1 MNQEALKHLKSLFLI
16 GCLLLVFSVTAFAQQ
31 LTVKG
36 VVKDVTGEPII
47 GASVL
52 VKGTTLGVITD
63 IDGNFQLDQV
73 SSDAT
78 IEISFIGYITQQ
90 LKASPLLTV
99 TLKEDTQTLDEVV
112 VVGYGV
118 QKKTNLTGAVTSM
131 KSEDLLKSKSANST
145 NALVGQMP
153 GLISKQATG
162 EPGADDASL
171 FIRGIATF
179 QGDTSPAFIIDGIER
194 SSADFARMDPNDIE
208 SINVLKDAAS
218 AAIFGM
224 RGANGVIVITTK
236 RGNSDKPVIKYSGNV
251 SVQSPT
257 KLPEFAN
264 SYDYARL
271 YNDFIGK
278 EVYSSEAIA
287 KFKDGSDREK
297 YPNTNWYDEMLSQNA
312 VQHQHSLSVSGG
324 TDKVHY
330 YISAGFLDQ
339 NGLWKDLD
347 YKRYNLRS
355 NIDANITKTT
365 RLGVDISGRVEKSL
379 NSGSSQGVF
388 KELVR
393 NTPVLLCRFDNGKFA
408 VPDATHPNVVAS
420 NQPGG
425 SYSKGNTFVVD
436 ARVEL
441 DQKLDFITKGL
452 SVKGTAS
459 FSKNIFK
466 NKSWNVSPYV
476 YSKDENQEYILK
488 PRSSASLGLTQN
500 GDEYQEYQFQANYD
514 RIFGNHHIT
523 AMAMGLIRKGYVE
536 RSYMKRISFDSE
548 ILDQM
553 NAGNAANQSLSA
565 HDGETAR
572 ASYMARVN
580 YNYMQK
586 YLVEFNIRRDGSENF
601 APSKRWGT
609 FMSASLGWVISE
621 EKFFEPIKD
630 KINFLKI
637 RGSYGT
643 LGNDNTGGVSFPFY
657 SRFDLYHGNNA
668 SNGFANNL
676 GDYVWGNLVTK
687 GMVPG
692 AIANALATWEKS
704 NKTNIALDAT
714 LFNRLNMTVDFFME
728 KRTDILAQRGAEIPG
743 SFGGT
748 LPLENLGEVK
758 NKGVDFSLNYHQTI
772 RDFNFSIGGNF
783 TFARN
788 KIVEMAEAEG
798 TSEYMRKTGRP
809 INGYYGY
816 KTDGIFKTKEEIAEY
831 GKQEVAGKGY
841 VTQPGD
847 IKYVD
852 IDGNGVVDSND
863 MTYLGNGN
871 IPEIVYGINGG
882 LSWKNFDLSFL
893 FQGAGRTQVYLKG
906 GIIQPFFNQGNL
918 PQLWVEESWTEQRP
932 NAKYPRLVQST
943 HNMPNTDISAV
954 QTYLYDSSYL
964 RLKNIEIGYTFPK
977 QWLSKLAITGLRV
990 YCNAQN
996 LFTISDVPQIDPE
1009 NTQQEGWTYPQM
1021 KSFNFGLTLQF

>member
-1 MNQEALKHLKSLFLI
+1 MKKLISVLFSLTFIFSSVYAQNIQIKGKVISNAFNEPLPGVNVTLKDNPSVGAITDLDGQFSMSVSKNAVLSVSYI
-16 GCLLLVFSVTAFAQQ
+16 GF
-31 LTVKG
+31 K
-36 VVKDVTGEPII
+36 
-47 GASVL
+47 SVL
-52 VKGTTLGVITD
+52 VPVKGQTELQI
-63 IDGNFQLDQV
+63 ILH
-73 SSDAT
+73 
-78 IEISFIGYITQQ
+78 
-90 LKASPLLTV
+90 
-99 TLKEDTQTLDEVV
+99 EDTEALQEVV
-112 VVGYGV
+112 IVGYGV
-118 QKKTNLTGAVTSM
+118 QKKANLTGAVTSI
-131 KSEDLLKSKSANST
+131 KSDDLLKSKSANST

-162 EPGADDASL
+162 EPGADDSSL

-194 SSADFARMDPNDIE
+194 SSADFARMDSNDIE

-251 SVQSPT
+251 SIQSPT
-257 KLPEFAN
+257 KLPDFAN

-271 YNDFIGK
+271 YNDFMGK
-278 EVYSSEAIA
+278 EIYSAEAIQ

-312 VQHQHSLSVSGG
+312 IQHQHSLSVSGG
-324 TDKVHY
+324 TDRIRY

-339 NGLWKDLD
+339 GGLWDDLD

-355 NIDANITKTT
+355 NIDVDITKTT
-365 RLGVDISGRVEKSL
+365 RLGVDISGRVEKTL
-379 NSGSSQGVF
+379 NSGSSQGIF

-393 NTPVLLCRFDNGKFA
+393 NTPVLLCRYNDGKFA
-408 VPDATHPNVVAS
+408 VPDATHPNIVAS

-425 SYSKGNTFVVD
+425 SYGKGNTFVLD

-441 DQKLDFITKGL
+441 SQKLDFITKGL
-452 SVKGTAS
+452 ALKGTAS
-459 FSKNIFK
+459 FSKHTFR
-466 NKSWNVSPYV
+466 NKIWNVSPYV
-476 YSKDENQEYILK
+476 YTKNENQEYILK

-500 GDEYQEYQFQANYD
+500 GDEYQEYQLQANYD
-514 RIFGNHHIT
+514 RAFGKHYFT
-523 AMAMGLIRKGYVE
+523 AMAMALVRKSYSE
-536 RSYMKRISFDSE
+536 RSHMQRISFDSE

-553 NAGNAANQSLSA
+553 NAGNTANQSLSA
-565 HDGETAR
+565 HDGQTAR
-572 ASYMARVN
+572 ASYMGRVN
-580 YNYMQK
+580 YNYAQK
-586 YLVEFNIRRDGSENF
+586 YLAEFNIRRDGSENF

-621 EKFFEPIKD
+621 EKFFESLKD
-630 KINFLKI
+630 KVNFLKV
-637 RGSYGT
+637 RASYGT

-657 SRFDLYHGNNA
+657 SRFDLYGGNNA
-668 SNGFANNL
+668 SNGFTNNL
-676 GDYVWGNLVTK
+676 GDYVWGNIVTK

-692 AIANALATWEKS
+692 AIANALASWEKS

-714 LFNRLNMTVDFFME
+714 MFNRLNLTVDFFME
-728 KRTDILAQRGAEIPG
+728 KRTSILAQRGAEVPG
-743 SFGGT
+743 SFGGI

-758 NKGVDFSLNYHQTI
+758 NKGVDFSLNYHQNV
-772 RDFNFSIGGNF
+772 RDVHFNIGGNF

-788 KIVEMAEAEG
+788 EIIEMAEAAG
-798 TSEYMRKTGRP
+798 VSDYMRKTGRP

-816 KTDGIFKTKEEIAEY
+816 KTDGLFKNQEEIDGYA
-831 GKQEVAGKGY
+831 KQEIAGKGY

-852 IDGNGVVDSND
+852 VNGDGVADSND

-871 IPEIVYGINGG
+871 IPEIVYGINGS
-882 LSWKNFDLSFL
+882 LNWKNLDFSFL
-893 FQGAGRTQVYLKG
+893 FQGAARAQVYLKG
-906 GIIQPFFNQGNL
+906 GIIQPYFNQGNL
-918 PQLWVEESWTEQRP
+918 PQLWVDESWTKDRP
-932 NAKYPRLVQST
+932 NARYPRLAQST
-943 HNMPNTDISAV
+943 HNIPNTDISAV
-954 QTYLYDSSYL
+954 QTYLYDASYL
-964 RLKNIEIGYTFPK
+964 RLKNIEIGFTFPK
-977 QWLSKLAITGLRV
+977 KWLNHLAVSGLRV

-996 LFTISDVPQIDPE
+996 LFTLSDVPQIDPE

-1021 KSFNFGLTLQF
+1021 KSFNFGLSLQF